1 LVTLE
6 VRSSER
12 LKVRH
17 QGFKSSSCVG
27 NSCICCNTIPP
38 TLSKKVIKCLGNE
51 FCNIPVSMLDDEA
64 RIRKYVTSKTVV
76 PRAKQS
82 EKDKGKF
89 KKEDEYKTKKKN
101 KKL

>member
-1 LVTLE
+1 
-6 VRSSER
+6 
-12 LKVRH
+12 
-17 QGFKSSSCVG
+17 
-27 NSCICCNTIPP
+27 
-38 TLSKKVIKCLGNE
+38 
-51 FCNIPVSMLDDEA
+51 MLDDEA